1 MATFVGEIIG
11 LTLTNRWDLWPLATL
26 VGAGIVCLFWLAA
39 RITLRPILRV
49 IEETQEIARGSRA
62 ALGASGQGHEQSIL
76 TDSIEGIL
84 TQLRASQEAMSTF
97 LADASHELKTP
108 LTVIKGYVELMSE
121 QLATRNEL
129 NPDFAGKALAKMSLE
144 ATRMQALIAD
154 LLFVAKVGDV
164 KSGTMAQVNLS
175 DLLMSELESLRDL
188 QPERPL
194 VLNVDSDVEVFGNK
208 ALLQQLL
215 ANIFSNLRRHTAAS
229 ATARIAL
236 LGGATW
242 VVLSINDAGPGLSD
256 EAYETGVSHF
266 KRFDKSRSRETGG
279 TGLGM
284 SIIQS
289 IVERHGGRMR
299 LSKSDLGG
307 LRTRIWFPR

>member
-1 MATFVGEIIG
+1 MATFVGEIVG
-11 LTLTNRWDLWPLATL
+11 LTLTNRWDIWPLATL
-26 VGAGIVCLFWLAA
+26 VGVAIVCLFWLAA
-39 RITLRPILRV
+39 RLTLRPILKV
-49 IEETQEIARGSRA
+49 IEETQEIAQGSRA
-62 ALGASGQGHEQSIL
+62 ALGAKGPGLEQAML
-76 TDSIEGIL
+76 TESIEGIL
-84 TQLRASQEAMSTF
+84 ERVRGSQETMSTF

-144 ATRMQALIAD
+144 ATRMQALVAD
-154 LLFVAKVGDV
+154 LLFVAKVGDT
-164 KSGTMAQVNLS
+164 KTGTMAQVNMS
-175 DLLMSELESLRDL
+175 DLLNSEIDSLKDL

-194 VLNVDSDVEVFGNK
+194 VLNIDSGVEVFGNK

-215 ANIFSNLRRHTAAS
+215 ANIFSNLRIHTAAS
-229 ATARIAL
+229 AKARIAL

-256 EAYETGVSHF
+256 EAYATGVSHF

-299 LSKSDLGG
+299 LAKSDLGG
-307 LRTRIWFPR
+307 LRTRIWLPR